1 MDCPKCGCGTYVMD
15 SRQKPYRVYRRR
27 ECRVCGYRFSTSEMN
42 EAHMKKLV
50 DACMDSFREKVEASI
65 GDIQSEIY
73 DSLGIKERMQDDET
87 ENSG

>member
-1 MDCPKCGCGTYVMD
+1 MDCPKCGCGTYVVD

-27 ECRVCGYRFSTSEMN
+27 ECRVCGHRFSTSEMN
-42 EAHMKKLV
+42 EAHIRKLLDDFV
-50 DACMDSFREKVEASI
+50 DSFREKVETSI
-65 GDIQSEIY
+65 GDIKSEIY